1 MTKQSYKNEINAHAN
16 DLYEYEWMN
25 EWNEKTKPK
34 NQHQRKKN
42 FLKFLKIPKKN
53 IENLLYLY
61 AGVNDKI
68 FEKREFFDTI

>member
-1 MTKQSYKNEINAHAN
+1 MQTIYTN
-16 DLYEYEWMN
+16 MN
-25 EWNEKTKPK
+25 EWMKWKDETEKSASTQK
-34 NQHQRKKN
+34 
-42 FLKFLKIPKKN
+42 KFLEIFKDSKKN